1 MHRSRDDRSRARIVV
16 GECFKWPWGLAAQAR
31 VSSQVL
37 LIISRELCTHRR
49 CLLHRTRVYVEARG
63 TNERGNAYINRG
75 GDRWHLIA
83 PKYRIP
89 RSGFSMHRRSKKP
102 EFATLALFLH
112 VLHLDKVCRLHRALV
127 RFSTHRLRRT
137 SPPLFLSLLAD
148 PLNEHKHKL
157 VSSNR
162 AAGRARSLRTV
173 NWWVNL
179 LRWMS
184 EGVGF
189 FYGCLVLGE
198 GRESFL
204 LIRFG

>member
-1 MHRSRDDRSRARIVV
+1 MFQVAVGTRGSSSCIVTSV
-16 GECFKWPWGLAAQAR
+16 VNYF
-31 VSSQVL
+31 
-37 LIISRELCTHRR
+37 
-49 CLLHRTRVYVEARG
+49 TRVVHPQEMSTSPHTRV
-63 TNERGNAYINRG
+63 
-75 GDRWHLIA
+75 
-83 PKYRIP
+83 
-89 RSGFSMHRRSKKP
+89 RRSKRGRTK
-102 EFATLALFLH
+102 EEMHISTE
-112 VLHLDKVCRLHRALV
+112 VGIGGTWLHRNIEFHGAVSRCIADQRNRSL
-127 RFSTHRLRRT
+127 RPLPSSSTSST
-137 SPPLFLSLLAD
+137 SIKCVVYIAHSCVFQRIGCDAQVPPLFLSLLAD

-189 FYGCLVLGE
+189 FYGYLVLGE

>member
-1 MHRSRDDRSRARIVV
+1 
-16 GECFKWPWGLAAQAR
+16 
-31 VSSQVL
+31 
-37 LIISRELCTHRR
+37 
-49 CLLHRTRVYVEARG
+49 
-63 TNERGNAYINRG
+63 
-75 GDRWHLIA
+75 
-83 PKYRIP
+83 
-89 RSGFSMHRRSKKP
+89 MHRRSKKP

-184 EGVGF
+184 EGVAF
-189 FYGCLVLGE
+189 FLRL
-198 GRESFL
+198 
-204 LIRFG
+204 FGSW

>member
-1 MHRSRDDRSRARIVV
+1 MFQVAVGTRGSSSCIEACIVTSV
-16 GECFKWPWGLAAQAR
+16 VNYF
-31 VSSQVL
+31 
-37 LIISRELCTHRR
+37 
-49 CLLHRTRVYVEARG
+49 TRVVHPQEMSTSPHTRSKRG
-63 TNERGNAYINRG
+63 RTKEEMHISTEV

-83 PKYRIP
+83 PKCRIP
-89 RSGFSMHRRSKKP
+89 RCGFSMHRRSKKP
-102 EFATLALFLH
+102 EFATLSAASPTSIRWPCVSFTS
-112 VLHLDKVCRLHRALV
+112 RTRAFFNASV
-127 RFSTHRLRRT
+127 ATHK
-137 SPPLFLSLLAD
+137 PLSLSLSLLAD

-179 LRWMS
+179 LWWMS

-189 FYGCLVLGE
+189 FFFLRLLGE

-204 LIRFG
+204 LIRFS

>member
-1 MHRSRDDRSRARIVV
+1 MFQVAVGTRGSSSCIVTSV
-16 GECFKWPWGLAAQAR
+16 VNYF
-31 VSSQVL
+31 
-37 LIISRELCTHRR
+37 
-49 CLLHRTRVYVEARG
+49 TRVVHPQEMSTSPHTLVRRSKRG
-63 TNERGNAYINRG
+63 RTKEEMHISTEV

-102 EFATLALFLH
+102 EFATLVLFLH
-112 VLHLDKVCRLHRALV
+112 VLPHDKVCRLHRALV

-137 SPPLFLSLLAD
+137 RPPLFLSLLAD

-184 EGVGF
+184 ELAF
-189 FYGCLVLGE
+189 FTVIW
-198 GRESFL
+198 FL
-204 LIRFG
+204 AKEERVFY